1 MVIVKLLRNS
11 SEAHYEIYHQKSMD
25 KSMSLRY
32 NVENHISFN
41 KLTEQVFAREVLE
54 NGSRVSKRR
63 AKEQS
68 MI

>member
-1 MVIVKLLRNS
+1 MNYR
-11 SEAHYEIYHQKSMD
+11 QKSMD

-68 MI
+68 TI